1 MRSSEDIEERKRR
14 KRKKRKRK
22 SERERMLVMVTQ
34 CRYGTISM
42 VELSVYSIITSSYLL
57 SNFLHT
63 DRSFTSAV
71 VLGTSFTEA
80 SRKTNTRIVLCL
92 FGSHDVYGHEEFRTA
107 SVRRVGLLELAR
119 RRRKERR
126 TTHWGGGGRGGVC
139 TNILFASLLLF
150 ALCTFVAQGLRYAT
164 HHETLISTSL
174 T

>member
-1 MRSSEDIEERKRR
+1 
-14 KRKKRKRK
+14 
-22 SERERMLVMVTQ
+22 MVTQ

-57 SNFLHT
+57 SNFLHN

-80 SRKTNTRIVLCL
+80 SRKTNTRIVLCVSL
-92 FGSHDVYGHEEFRTA
+92 ALMTSMDMRSSGLPAFVVSVSLSWPDVGE
-107 SVRRVGLLELAR
+107 
-119 RRRKERR
+119 KERR
-126 TTHWGGGGRGGVC
+126 TTHWGGGGGAGEGCVQISSSPLFSYLRFVSLSPRFV
-139 TNILFASLLLF
+139 ILW
-150 ALCTFVAQGLRYAT
+150 YAT